1 MLTAVICLPTPSQH
15 HNHGIVIAAL
25 TVNILPMKIQTGR
38 GFIPLTTLLAIW
50 SISLVVN
57 LPGLA
62 ITPILGNIEQVFPTA
77 SQLEVQLL
85 TILPNLFI
93 IPFVLLAGKLSVSKS
108 KIKIVITALSIYT
121 ISGVLYLFA
130 ETMPQLIII
139 SCLLGVGCGL
149 LIPLAAGL
157 VADFFVGKYRMQQLG
172 IKSGIANMSLVL
184 ATFAVGWLADKGW
197 HLPFLVY
204 LLPIIPLALTPFLW
218 GDRGKPS
225 KPTTAAGKKR
235 ARSST
240 AAGSLDKP
248 KMWALAGFY
257 GFLTYA
263 VIVIS
268 YYMPFLAHQYN
279 ISDTTL
285 GTIISLF
292 FLSIMLP
299 GFVLPWVIRIVQPR
313 TTLVMMSMMAVGLAL
328 ILFADRAW
336 MFGLAVVM
344 MGVSYGTF
352 QPLIYEKATEAATG
366 KKTTLALSIV
376 LIMNYIAVTVAPFI
390 IDQLRALFGTHSDK
404 FPFLVNLIMVLIV
417 TVLSYFYR
425 QSFVFK
431 SSDDY

>member
-1 MLTAVICLPTPSQH
+1 
-15 HNHGIVIAAL
+15 
-25 TVNILPMKIQTGR
+25 MKIQTGR
-38 GFIPLTTLLAIW
+38 GTIPLTTLLAIW

-85 TILPNLFI
+85 TVLPNLFI
-93 IPFVLLAGKLSVSKS
+93 IPFVLLAGRLSVSKS
-108 KIKIVITALSIYT
+108 KIKIAITALSIYT
-121 ISGVLYLFA
+121 VSGVLYLFA
-130 ETMPQLIII
+130 QTMPQLIII

-184 ATFAVGWLADKGW
+184 ATFAVGWLAEKGW

-218 GDRGKPS
+218 GERGKPS
-225 KPTTAAGKKR
+225 TPTTAAGKKR

-240 AAGSLDKP
+240 AAGVLDKP

-268 YYMPFLAHQYN
+268 YYMPFLAHQYK

-285 GTIISLF
+285 GTIMAVF

-299 GFVLPWVIRIVQPR
+299 GFILPLVIRVLRQR
-313 TTLVMMSMMAVGLAL
+313 TTLVMMSMMAVGLAVML
-328 ILFADRAW
+328 IADRAW
-336 MFGLAVVM
+336 IFAIAVVL

-352 QPLIYEKATEAATG
+352 QPVIYEKATEAASG
-366 KKTTLALSIV
+366 KKTTFALSIV
-376 LIMNYIAVTVAPFI
+376 LTMNYIAVTIAPFV
-390 IDQLRALFGTHSDK
+390 IDQLRALFGAHGDK
-404 FPFLVNLIMVLIV
+404 FPFLVNMIMVLIMTAV
-417 TVLSYFYR
+417 SYFYR
-425 QSFVFK
+425 NRFVFK
-431 SSDDY
+431 SNEEF

>member
-1 MLTAVICLPTPSQH
+1 MQRTSH
-15 HNHGIVIAAL
+15 
-25 TVNILPMKIQTGR
+25 MKIQTGR
-38 GFIPLTTLLAIW
+38 GTIPLTTLLAIW

-85 TILPNLFI
+85 TVLPNLFI
-93 IPFVLLAGKLSVSKS
+93 IPFVLLAGRLSVSKS
-108 KIKIVITALSIYT
+108 KIKIAITALSIYT
-121 ISGVLYLFA
+121 VSGVLYLFA
-130 ETMPQLIII
+130 QTMPQLIII

-184 ATFAVGWLADKGW
+184 ATFAVGWLAEKGW

-218 GDRGKPS
+218 GERGKPS
-225 KPTTAAGKKR
+225 TPTTAAGKKR

-240 AAGSLDKP
+240 AAGVLDKP

-268 YYMPFLAHQYN
+268 YYMPFLAHQYK

-285 GTIISLF
+285 GTIMAVF

-299 GFVLPWVIRIVQPR
+299 GFILPLVIRVLRQR
-313 TTLVMMSMMAVGLAL
+313 TTLVMMSMMAVGLAVML
-328 ILFADRAW
+328 IADRAW
-336 MFGLAVVM
+336 MFAIAVVL

-352 QPLIYEKATEAATG
+352 QPVIYEKATEAASG

-376 LIMNYIAVTVAPFI
+376 LTMNYIAVTIAPFV
-390 IDQLRALFGTHSDK
+390 IDQLRALFGAHGDK
-404 FPFLVNLIMVLIV
+404 FPFLVNMIMVLIMTAV
-417 TVLSYFYR
+417 SYFYR
-425 QSFVFK
+425 NRFVFK
-431 SSDDY
+431 SNEEF

>member
-1 MLTAVICLPTPSQH
+1 
-15 HNHGIVIAAL
+15 
-25 TVNILPMKIQTGR
+25 MKIQTGR
-38 GFIPLTTLLAIW
+38 GTIPLTTLLAIW

-85 TILPNLFI
+85 TVLPNLFI
-93 IPFVLLAGKLSVSKS
+93 IPFVLLAGRLSVSKS
-108 KIKIVITALSIYT
+108 KIKIAITALSIYT
-121 ISGVLYLFA
+121 VSGVLYLFA
-130 ETMPQLIII
+130 QTMPQLIII

-184 ATFAVGWLADKGW
+184 ATFAVGWLAEKGW

-218 GDRGKPS
+218 GERGKPS
-225 KPTTAAGKKR
+225 TPTTAAGKKR

-240 AAGSLDKP
+240 AAGVLDKP

-268 YYMPFLAHQYN
+268 YYMPFLAHQYK

-285 GTIISLF
+285 GTIMAVF

-299 GFVLPWVIRIVQPR
+299 GFILPLVIRVLRQR
-313 TTLVMMSMMAVGLAL
+313 TTLVMMSMMAVGLAVML
-328 ILFADRAW
+328 IADRAW
-336 MFGLAVVM
+336 IFAIAVVL

-352 QPLIYEKATEAATG
+352 QPVIYEKATEAASG

-376 LIMNYIAVTVAPFI
+376 LTMNYIAVTIAPFV
-390 IDQLRALFGTHSDK
+390 IDQLRALFGAHGDK
-404 FPFLVNLIMVLIV
+404 FPFLVNMIMVLIMTAV
-417 TVLSYFYR
+417 SYFYR
-425 QSFVFK
+425 NRFVFK
-431 SSDDY
+431 SNEEF

>member
-1 MLTAVICLPTPSQH
+1 MQRTSH
-15 HNHGIVIAAL
+15 
-25 TVNILPMKIQTGR
+25 MKIQTGR
-38 GFIPLTTLLAIW
+38 GTIPLTTLLAIW

-85 TILPNLFI
+85 TVLPNLFI
-93 IPFVLLAGKLSVSKS
+93 IPFVLLAGRLSVSKS
-108 KIKIVITALSIYT
+108 KIKIAITALSIYT
-121 ISGVLYLFA
+121 VSGVLYLFA
-130 ETMPQLIII
+130 QTMPQLIII

-184 ATFAVGWLADKGW
+184 ATFAVGWLAEKGW

-218 GDRGKPS
+218 GERGKPS
-225 KPTTAAGKKR
+225 TPTTAAGKKR

-240 AAGSLDKP
+240 AAGVLDKP

-268 YYMPFLAHQYN
+268 YYMPFLAHQYK

-285 GTIISLF
+285 GTIMAVF

-299 GFVLPWVIRIVQPR
+299 GFILPLVIRVLRQR
-313 TTLVMMSMMAVGLAL
+313 TTLVMMSMMAVGLAVML
-328 ILFADRAW
+328 IADRAW
-336 MFGLAVVM
+336 IFAIAVVL

-352 QPLIYEKATEAATG
+352 QPVIYEKATEAASG

-376 LIMNYIAVTVAPFI
+376 LTMNYIAVTIAPFV
-390 IDQLRALFGTHSDK
+390 IDQLRALFGAHGDK
-404 FPFLVNLIMVLIV
+404 FPFLVNMIMVLIMTAV
-417 TVLSYFYR
+417 SYFYR
-425 QSFVFK
+425 NRFVFK
-431 SSDDY
+431 SNEEF